1 MTPRAH
7 THQNAIDDASVVP
20 GAGAF
25 EVAAAQALEEYK
37 HEVKGKKKLGVEAFG
52 KALLVIP
59 KTLAQNSGFD
69 VLASPRMR
77 LSLWLWA
84 FGRTWHVVNS
94 AAVTLG
100 CIVGSRTAFVL

>member
-1 MTPRAH
+1 M
-7 THQNAIDDASVVP
+7 VP

-37 HEVKGKKKLGVEAFG
+37 HEVKGKAKLGVEAFS

-69 VLASPRMR
+69 VLAS
-77 LSLWLWA
+77 
-84 FGRTWHVVNS
+84 
-94 AAVTLG
+94 
-100 CIVGSRTAFVL
+100 SRTDVSCVDAV